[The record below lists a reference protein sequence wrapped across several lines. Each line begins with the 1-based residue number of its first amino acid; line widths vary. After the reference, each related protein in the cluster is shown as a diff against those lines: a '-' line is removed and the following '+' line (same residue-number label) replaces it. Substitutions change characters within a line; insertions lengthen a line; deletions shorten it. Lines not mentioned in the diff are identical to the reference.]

1 MPIIGKDRAAL
12 NMPMIATLKICKK
25 TGLYTVSPHPSCDQ
39 LYASDHELA
48 QILPFWSRRPFIK
61 GWVKQAEQD
70 SKMFKNITL
79 DYFWTGWTLSL
90 AVNLSSSQNMVTGA
104 AS

>member
-1 MPIIGKDRAAL
+1 
-12 NMPMIATLKICKK
+12 MPMISTLKILTKNNSLS
-25 TGLYTVSPHPSCDQ
+25 GLPTPSCDQ
-39 LYASDHELA
+39 LYASDRELA
-48 QILPFWSRRPFIK
+48 QILPFWTGAPFIK
-61 GWVKQAEQD
+61 GRVKQAEQNN
-70 SKMFKNITL
+70 KMFKNMNL

>member
-12 NMPMIATLKICKK
+12 YMPMIAALKICEK

-48 QILPFWSRRPFIK
+48 QILPFWSRHPFIK

>member
-12 NMPMIATLKICKK
+12 QMPMTAALKICEK

-70 SKMFKNITL
+70 SKCLKT
-79 DYFWTGWTLSL
+79 
-90 AVNLSSSQNMVTGA
+90 
-104 AS
+104 

>member
-1 MPIIGKDRAAL
+1 
-12 NMPMIATLKICKK
+12 
-25 TGLYTVSPHPSCDQ
+25 
-39 LYASDHELA
+39 
-48 QILPFWSRRPFIK
+48 LPFWSRRLFIK